1 MDVWGFCVSDST
13 MSYGGSMRS
22 GYYRDYEQFPYGTL
36 ETTTSPYA
44 VKDCYSRVQA
54 TKDKKLSKSN
64 CKCEPT
70 ACKCEKR
77 RQLKMMVSQLRRRDN
92 VSSVILF

>member
-1 MDVWGFCVSDST
+1 MLKRLLSK
-13 MSYGGSMRS
+13 MRTPF
-22 GYYRDYEQFPYGTL
+22 GL
-36 ETTTSPYA
+36 
-44 VKDCYSRVQA
+44 KLQA